1 LNLKEVLSLQKAREN
16 TYKLLSTL
24 FYLPE
29 EDLFESQVLDNLIT
43 STEVIFDDLREY
55 AVSLQDEGKKISN
68 IEDLKVDYS
77 KLFVGPFDLFA
88 PPYGSIYL
96 EKERKVMGDS
106 TINVLNKYKQA
117 GLKVADDFKDAPD
130 HIIMELEFMYFLTFN
145 QIEAINS
152 SDFSSTLHYL
162 EMQRD
167 FLGNHLRVWIS
178 EFTDRILNN
187 TNTEFYKIL
196 AKLTENFII
205 NDYEQF
211 IDRITDEVDLL
222 KNN

>member
-1 LNLKEVLSLQKAREN
+1 MNLKEVLSLQKAREN